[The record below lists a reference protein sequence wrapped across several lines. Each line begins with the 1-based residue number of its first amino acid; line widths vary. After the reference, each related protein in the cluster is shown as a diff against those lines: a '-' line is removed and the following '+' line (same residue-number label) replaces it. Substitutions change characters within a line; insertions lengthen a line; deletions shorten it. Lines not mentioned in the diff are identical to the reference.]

1 MTITVLNTAYINGDT
16 FYAADINA
24 TNTVV
29 NTLSASQSLIAAKGD
44 ILTGI
49 SDDTFTKTT
58 VGANNTVLYANS
70 AATGGVS
77 WGTVTSAMITDGT
90 ITGTDIA
97 STTITASNIANATI
111 TSTQCLGTGGSTSLV
126 SISTDSLP
134 SATSA
139 KIHFKTTAGAPTT
152 GGAIGDIWFVTA

>member
-1 MTITVLNTAYINGDT
+1 MTITPRSTSYVNGDT
-16 FYAADINA
+16 FSAADING
-24 TNTVV
+24 TNT
-29 NTLSASQSLIAAKGD
+29 NLNLCTDALSLIAAKGD

-49 SDDTFTKTT
+49 SDDTLTKTA

-97 STTITASNIANATI
+97 ATTITASNIANSTI
-111 TSTQCLGTGGSTSLV
+111 TSGKVDGTVYVRGETAGFT
-126 SISTDSLP
+126 P
-134 SATSA
+134 SSG
-139 KIHFKTTAGAPTT
+139 KIHIRSTAPSSPAS
-152 GGAIGDIWFVTA
+152 GDIWFQI

>member
-1 MTITVLNTAYINGDT
+1 MTITILNTAYVNGDT
-16 FYAADINA
+16 FNAADINA

-29 NTLSASQSLIAAKGD
+29 NLLSGSQSLIAAKGD

-49 SDDTFTKTT
+49 SDDTLTKTA

-97 STTITASNIANATI
+97 ATTITGSNIANSTI
-111 TSTQCLGTGGSTSLV
+111 TSGKVDGTVYVRGETAGFTPTSG
-126 SISTDSLP
+126 
-134 SATSA
+134 
-139 KIHFKTTAGAPTT
+139 KIHIRSTAPSSPTS
-152 GGAIGDIWFVTA
+152 GDIWFQI